1 MAVTFIGVD
10 LAWRREPTHARIVVL
25 RGNAEG
31 ARLIFCSNGVASLED
46 AAEVVARH
54 ATANTVVAIDAP
66 LIIANRRGR
75 RPCEREVGDRF
86 GRFHVARRTS
96 NLVRHPDPVGARFV
110 ELLEWEGFAHD
121 PRLDEAK
128 LRAGRWLFEVYPHPA
143 QVVLFELERISKYKT
158 RRLEE
163 KRSGVREL
171 QRHLRS
177 LLHATPR
184 LEPSAEIEQLLGRDV
199 EPLRG
204 RDIAHYEDSLDALFC
219 SYLALHYWRWGGE
232 RNEMVGDLAS
242 GYIILPTT
250 PRALPHAAMTA
261 CPAER
266 YRLADDRGCCCD

>member
-1 MAVTFIGVD
+1 MAVTFVGVE
-10 LAWRREPTHARIVVL
+10 LAWRRERKHTRIVIL

-31 ARLIFCSNGVASLED
+31 ARLIFCSDGIASLED
-46 AAEVVARH
+46 AAEVVARR

-86 GRFHVARRTS
+86 GRFHVARRAS
-96 NLVRHPDPVGARFV
+96 NLTRHPDPAGARFV

-143 QVVLFELERISKYKT
+143 QVVLFELERIGKYKT

-177 LLHATPR
+177 LVHTVPR
-184 LEPSAEIEQLLGRDV
+184 LEVTAELEQLLGRDV
-199 EPLRG
+199 GQLRG

-232 RNEMVGDLAS
+232 RSEMVGDLAS
-242 GYIILPTT
+242 GYIILPTG
-250 PRALPHAAMTA
+250 PHALPYAAMGT
-261 CPAER
+261 
-266 YRLADDRGCCCD
+266 RLGSHSDFEDDRGCSCD